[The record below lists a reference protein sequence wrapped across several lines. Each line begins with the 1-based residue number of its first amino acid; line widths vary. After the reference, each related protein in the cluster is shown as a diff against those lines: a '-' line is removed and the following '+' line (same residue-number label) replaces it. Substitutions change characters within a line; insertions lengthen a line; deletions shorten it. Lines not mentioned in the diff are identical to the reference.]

1 MKINPEY
8 QNQINQSQEN
18 TQKKKPAEEFS
29 RMLDQELTKNTDTGQ
44 GDKTSHAAG
53 ADRLHPAQ
61 LLGNYILTEQKQ
73 EPSFMNQMDDLLSKW
88 ENYAAEMNSPESS
101 LKQIYGH
108 LEHILEGVREMKESK
123 SFEDQRPEL
132 RSLVEE
138 LEVMATAEVVKINR
152 GDYLT

>member
-1 MKINPEY
+1 MKINSEY

-29 RMLDQELTKNTDTGQ
+29 RMLEQELSKNTGTGQ
-44 GDKTSHAAG
+44 EKKASSAA
-53 ADRLHPAQ
+53 RTNMLHPAQ
-61 LLGNYILTEQKQ
+61 LLKNSVLTEQKQ

-152 GDYLT
+152 GDYLA

>member
-1 MKINPEY
+1 M
-8 QNQINQSQEN
+8 
-18 TQKKKPAEEFS
+18 
-29 RMLDQELTKNTDTGQ
+29 
-44 GDKTSHAAG
+44 H
-53 ADRLHPAQ
+53 
-61 LLGNYILTEQKQ
+61 
-73 EPSFMNQMDDLLSKW
+73 QMDDLLSKW
-88 ENYAAEMNSPESS
+88 ENYAAEMNSPEAS

-152 GDYLT
+152 GDYLA

>member
-1 MKINPEY
+1 MKINSEY
-8 QNQINQSQEN
+8 QNQINQSQES

-29 RMLDQELTKNTDTGQ
+29 RMLDQELSRSTGAGQ
-44 GDKTSHAAG
+44 GEKASNTAR
-53 ADRLHPAQ
+53 ADMLHPAQ
-61 LLGNYILTEQKQ
+61 LLGNSILTQQKQ

-101 LKQIYGH
+101 LKEIYGH
-108 LEHILEGVREMKESK
+108 LEHILEGVREMKDSK

-138 LEVMATAEVVKINR
+138 LEVLATAEVVKINR
-152 GDYLT
+152 GDYLA